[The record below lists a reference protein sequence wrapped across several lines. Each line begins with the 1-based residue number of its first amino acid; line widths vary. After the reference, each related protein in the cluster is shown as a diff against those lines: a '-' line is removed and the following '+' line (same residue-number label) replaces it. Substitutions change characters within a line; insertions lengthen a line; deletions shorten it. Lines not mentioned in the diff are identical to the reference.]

1 MTKIKDKVF
10 KSPRSV
16 VFYVGLMAI
25 PVLQFVVFYIIVN
38 FNSFLMAFQ
47 NIRSVRVGD
56 FSWTFEH
63 FTKWFSLS
71 GDRTELLNAL
81 KISIKS
87 YLITL
92 CVSVPL
98 GLFFSYY
105 IFKKMPGAMIFRF
118 MLFLPSIIMSI
129 VLVTIYQN
137 FTDYAVQAMRV
148 KWFHVDELT
157 DPLLTS
163 DKTRYATIMIYNL
176 FVGFGTTVLM
186 YSNKMANISPDVIEA
201 AELDGANS
209 FQEFFRIVL
218 PQTFS
223 VVSVFLVTGV
233 ASIFTNQINNFSFF
247 EYTVNPDTATVG
259 FLMYKR
265 LENAQGDVTKY
276 PPIAALGLMTT
287 VVAIPVTFLVRWLL
301 EKFGPSE
308 D

>member
-1 MTKIKDKVF
+1 
-10 KSPRSV
+10 
-16 VFYVGLMAI
+16 MAI

-137 FTDYAVQAMRV
+137 FTDYVVQAMRV

-186 YSNKMANISPDVIEA
+186 YSKW
-201 AELDGANS
+201 
-209 FQEFFRIVL
+209 R
-218 PQTFS
+218 T
-223 VVSVFLVTGV
+223 
-233 ASIFTNQINNFSFF
+233 
-247 EYTVNPDTATVG
+247 
-259 FLMYKR
+259 
-265 LENAQGDVTKY
+265 Y
-276 PPIAALGLMTT
+276 PPT
-287 VVAIPVTFLVRWLL
+287 
-301 EKFGPSE
+301 
-308 D
+308 